1 MNNLSRVEVMLDIFS
16 GRPNPRWTLSDQQ
29 VNDLQARLRALPES
43 TPVMPP
49 GLGYRGFIVTNPA
62 NDPRLPGRI
71 GAFAS
76 VITSTNAQATSYY
89 RDANNIEEW
98 LIGQARERGFGDVI
112 DRFRGTNIQ

>member
-16 GRPNPRWTLSDQQ
+16 GRPNPRWTLSDEQ

-43 TPVMPP
+43 TPVIPP

-71 GAFAS
+71 EAFAS
-76 VITSTNAQATSYY
+76 VITSTNAQATRYY
-89 RDANNIEEW
+89 QDANNIEGW
-98 LIGQARERGFGDVI
+98 LIDQARERGFGDVI